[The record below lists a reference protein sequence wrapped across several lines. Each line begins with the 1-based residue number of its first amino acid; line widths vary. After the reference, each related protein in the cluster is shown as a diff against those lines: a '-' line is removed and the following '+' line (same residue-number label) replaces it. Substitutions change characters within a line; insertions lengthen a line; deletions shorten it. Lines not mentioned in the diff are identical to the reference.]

1 MEVAGRGG
9 GGGGSRCAREWRLG
23 DLGWRIVLGSL
34 YIWTLVYL
42 EDRGLEEDC
51 LVYTE
56 EEEGAHCTPG
66 LTLTL

>member
-9 GGGGSRCAREWRLG
+9 GGGGGGSRWPREWRLG
-23 DLGWRIVLGSL
+23 DLGWRIYLCI
-34 YIWTLVYL
+34 YTLVYL